1 MKKQVTM
8 DKEFCNMEKIVSK
21 TACKSKSVPAG
32 VPSSSSTTKNR
43 MEAADR
49 KVSTGTLNRL
59 ILVAQALESEVE
71 TRRND
76 DISAIKI
83 TFSIRVA
90 NTILLLL
97 INILIFSGFGKYQV
111 QKDGRYQDLML
122 TADKWTYDSS
132 NDELPETFVY
142 LRLSGQYLSA
152 CITVFLLFSTI
163 FLQLLHLCGIS
174 ISRITN
180 MCYSFGAVPFTLFV
194 FGLEMHY
201 STCPWLD
208 EYFISYSM
216 SDMSS
221 QCAIN
226 GWALAGIF
234 SLLSCGLFVSEGI
247 ITAFFGNSHATENKE
262 TIV

>member
-1 MKKQVTM
+1 
-8 DKEFCNMEKIVSK
+8 ME
-21 TACKSKSVPAG
+21 
-32 VPSSSSTTKNR
+32 
-43 MEAADR
+43 
-49 KVSTGTLNRL
+49 
-59 ILVAQALESEVE
+59 
-71 TRRND
+71 
-76 DISAIKI
+76 
-83 TFSIRVA
+83 
-90 NTILLLL
+90 ILLLL

-174 ISRITN
+174 ISRITVRLLANWLAVHMHNVVLN

>member
-8 DKEFCNMEKIVSK
+8 DKEYCNMEKI
-21 TACKSKSVPAG
+21 ANKS
-32 VPSSSSTTKNR
+32 
-43 MEAADR
+43 
-49 KVSTGTLNRL
+49 
-59 ILVAQALESEVE
+59 
-71 TRRND
+71 
-76 DISAIKI
+76 
-83 TFSIRVA
+83 
-90 NTILLLL
+90 
-97 INILIFSGFGKYQV
+97 
-111 QKDGRYQDLML
+111 
-122 TADKWTYDSS
+122 
-132 NDELPETFVY
+132 
-142 LRLSGQYLSA
+142 
-152 CITVFLLFSTI
+152 
-163 FLQLLHLCGIS
+163 
-174 ISRITN
+174 

-247 ITAFFGNSHATENKE
+247 ITAFFGSSHPTENKE

>member
-1 MKKQVTM
+1 
-8 DKEFCNMEKIVSK
+8 MEQ
-21 TACKSKSVPAG
+21 
-32 VPSSSSTTKNR
+32 N
-43 MEAADR
+43 ER
-49 KVSTGTLNRL
+49 KVSTATLNRL

-76 DISAIKI
+76 DISAYKI
-83 TFSIRVA
+83 TFSIRAA
-90 NTILLLL
+90 NMILLFL
-97 INILIFSGFGKYQV
+97 INILLFTGFGKYQV

-122 TADKWTYDSS
+122 TADKWTYNSS
-132 NDELPETFVY
+132 NDDLPETFVF

-163 FLQLLHLCGIS
+163 FLQLLHICGITT
-174 ISRITN
+174 SRIMS

-208 EYFISYSM
+208 EFFITYSM

-234 SLLSCGLFVSEGI
+234 SLLSCGLFVSEGV
-247 ITAFFGNSHATENKE
+247 ITAFFGNQDTNENKE